1 MTEVNTYKTALKKS
15 NSFEI
20 LRRQWE
26 RYNGVRSAVV
36 TPGNLCIK
44 YPVTENL
51 QNLLFLYGK
60 FSIRSINQT
69 YRQRF
74 ADE

>member
-26 RYNGVRSAVV
+26 RYDGVRSAVV
-36 TPGNLCIK
+36 TPGSLHQISSD
-44 YPVTENL
+44 
-51 QNLLFLYGK
+51 GK
-60 FSIRSINQT
+60 FTKPII
-69 YRQRF
+69 F
-74 ADE
+74 IW

>member
-20 LRRQWE
+20 LRQQWE
-26 RYNGVRSAVV
+26 RYDGV
-36 TPGNLCIK
+36 
-44 YPVTENL
+44 
-51 QNLLFLYGK
+51 
-60 FSIRSINQT
+60 RSINQT